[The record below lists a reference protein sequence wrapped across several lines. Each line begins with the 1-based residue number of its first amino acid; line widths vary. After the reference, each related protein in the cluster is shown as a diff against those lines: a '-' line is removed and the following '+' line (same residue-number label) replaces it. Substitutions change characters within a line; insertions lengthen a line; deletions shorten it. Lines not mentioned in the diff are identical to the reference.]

1 MVKLIFACEL
11 FIFIFCCLICIKTIY
26 NVIKVIVLKEGS
38 ITTSKNETLTFGCAL
53 SYIIT
58 MLIIGF

>member
-1 MVKLIFACEL
+1 MMKIIFGLEIFL
-11 FIFIFCCLICIKTIY
+11 FIFCCLICIKTIY
-26 NVIKVIVLKEGS
+26 SAVKTIVLKEGS
-38 ITTSKNETLTFGCAL
+38 ISTSKNDTLTFGCAL

>member
-1 MVKLIFACEL
+1 MMKLIFGCEL
-11 FIFIFCCLICIKTIY
+11 FVFIFCCLICIKTIY
-26 NVIKVIVLKEGS
+26 NAVKVIVLKEGS
-38 ITTSKNETLTFGCAL
+38 ITSSKNESIIFGCAL